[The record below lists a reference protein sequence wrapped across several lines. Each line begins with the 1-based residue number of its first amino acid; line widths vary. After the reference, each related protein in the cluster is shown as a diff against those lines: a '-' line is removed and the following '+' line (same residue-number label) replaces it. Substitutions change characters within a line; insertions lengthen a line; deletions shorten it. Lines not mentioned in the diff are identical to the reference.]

1 MLTTRSFFLSK
12 YFLGLQFSYS
22 KQAQVSKLSYCR
34 KYNSG
39 AISLPAFI
47 PIVTP

>member
-1 MLTTRSFFLSK
+1 MFK
-12 YFLGLQFSYS
+12 KQQFYYS
-22 KQAQVSKLSYCR
+22 NQEQFSKLSYCR